1 MILLNQKTGD
11 YSDRAWQEKAAPG
24 SNLRMMIRCLPS
36 TMTTPAR
43 IVAPLIIVLLILIGA
58 NTPILVR
65 AGESTSIQQI
75 LEEPL
80 VYHLR
85 HVTLQGTVRDVQ
97 PLAPYTVPNGDHCY
111 GAYLFR
117 LEQDAATIPVAVL
130 GMCGRPVVRDPE
142 VEDGDRIEV
151 SATIQAPSHGGY
163 YLSFKGLK
171 VVTEQ
176 EGVVQA
182 VADRILPIVE

>member
-1 MILLNQKTGD
+1 
-11 YSDRAWQEKAAPG
+11 
-24 SNLRMMIRCLPS
+24 
-36 TMTTPAR
+36 MTSLAR
-43 IVAPLIIVLLILIGA
+43 IVAPLIVVLLTLIGA
-58 NTPILVR
+58 NTPILVW
-65 AGESTSIQQI
+65 AEESASIQQI
-75 LEEPL
+75 LEEPRI
-80 VYHLR
+80 YHLR

-97 PLAPYTVPNGDHCY
+97 PLPPYTVPNGDHCY

-117 LEQDAATIPVAVL
+117 LEEDAATIPIAVL
-130 GMCGRPVVRDPE
+130 GICGRPIVRDPE
-142 VEDGDRIEV
+142 IEDGDRVEI

>member
-1 MILLNQKTGD
+1 MAI
-11 YSDRAWQEKAAPG
+11 S
-24 SNLRMMIRCLPS
+24 
-36 TMTTPAR
+36 AR
-43 IVAPLIIVLLILIGA
+43 IVAPLVLILLTFLGA

-65 AGESTSIQQI
+65 AEEPTGIQQI
-75 LEEPL
+75 LEDPR

-85 HVTLQGTVRDVQ
+85 HVTLRGIVRDVQ
-97 PLAPYTVPNGDHCY
+97 PLDPYSTVGGKIICY

-117 LEQDAATIPVAVL
+117 LEDDEATIPIAVL
-130 GMCGRPVVRDPE
+130 GICGRPIVRDPE
-142 VEDGDRIEV
+142 VEDGDRVEV

-171 VVTEQ
+171 VATEQ
-176 EGVVQA
+176 EGIVQA

>member
-1 MILLNQKTGD
+1 MLTLVGAATPTLLW
-11 YSDRAWQEKAAPG
+11 AEEP
-24 SNLRMMIRCLPS
+24 
-36 TMTTPAR
+36 
-43 IVAPLIIVLLILIGA
+43 IG
-58 NTPILVR
+58 
-65 AGESTSIQQI
+65 IQQI
-75 LEEPL
+75 LEEPQ

-85 HVTLQGTVRDVQ
+85 HVTLHGTVRDVQ
-97 PLAPYTVPNGDHCY
+97 PLDPYTLPNGTNCY

-117 LEQDAATIPVAVL
+117 LEDDTSTLAVAVL
-130 GMCGRPVVRDPE
+130 GICGKPLIRDPE
-142 VEDGDRIEV
+142 VEDGARVEV

-163 YLSFKGLK
+163 YLSFQGLK

>member
-1 MILLNQKTGD
+1 
-11 YSDRAWQEKAAPG
+11 
-24 SNLRMMIRCLPS
+24 
-36 TMTTPAR
+36 MTTSTR
-43 IVAPLIIVLLILIGA
+43 IVAPLFVVLLTLIGT
-58 NTPILVR
+58 NTPILVW
-65 AGESTSIQQI
+65 AEESTSIQQI
-75 LEEPL
+75 LEEPR

-85 HVTLQGTVRDVQ
+85 HATLQGTVRDVQ

-117 LEQDAATIPVAVL
+117 LEEDTATIPVAVL
-130 GMCGRPVVRDPE
+130 GICGRPIVRDPE
-142 VEDGDRIEV
+142 VEDGDRVEV

-182 VADRILPIVE
+182 VADRILQIVE

>member
-1 MILLNQKTGD
+1 MSRTSLYLNLAGLLLTLVG
-11 YSDRAWQEKAAPG
+11 AA
-24 SNLRMMIRCLPS
+24 
-36 TMTTPAR
+36 TPT
-43 IVAPLIIVLLILIGA
+43 LLWA
-58 NTPILVR
+58 EEP
-65 AGESTSIQQI
+65 TSIQRI
-75 LEEPL
+75 LEEPQ

-97 PLAPYTVPNGDHCY
+97 PLDPYTLPNGTNCY

-117 LEQDAATIPVAVL
+117 LEDDTSTLAVAVL
-130 GMCGRPVVRDPE
+130 GICGKPLVRDPE
-142 VEDGDRIEV
+142 VEDGARVEV

-163 YLSFKGLK
+163 YLSFRGLK

-182 VADRILPIVE
+182 VADRVLPIVE

>member
-1 MILLNQKTGD
+1 MLRASTYLATLILALTG
-11 YSDRAWQEKAAPG
+11 PV
-24 SNLRMMIRCLPS
+24 
-36 TMTTPAR
+36 TPA
-43 IVAPLIIVLLILIGA
+43 
-58 NTPILVR
+58 LVW
-65 AGESTSIQQI
+65 AEEPTSIRQI
-75 LEEPL
+75 LEEPQ

-85 HVTLQGTVRDVQ
+85 HVTLLGTVRDVQ
-97 PLAPYTVPNGDHCY
+97 PLDPYTLPNGTNCY

-117 LEQDAATIPVAVL
+117 LEDDTSTLPVAVL
-130 GMCGRPVVRDPE
+130 GICGKPLVRDPE
-142 VEDGDRIEV
+142 VEDGARIEV

-163 YLSFKGLK
+163 YLSFRGLQ